1 MNDFAISVRAAY
13 KLIQPYILQTPLIP
27 SALLSQETGAKVFLK
42 CENTQYTHS
51 FKTRGALYKL
61 LSLSEQER
69 QQGIVTASSGN
80 HGAAIAFG
88 LKTLQIP
95 GTIFVPQQ
103 TSRAKIENIRQY
115 HAALE
120 FYGDDC
126 MLTELY
132 AREYATAH
140 AKIYIS
146 PYNDRQVIMGQG
158 TVALE
163 MLQQLAKI
171 DVVLV
176 AVGGGGLISGI
187 AGFFNAVSPQT
198 QVIGCLPENSPVMA
212 ASIQAGKILKM
223 ATQPTLS
230 DATAGGMEPDSITF
244 AMCQQWVTDYI
255 LVSEAEIKAAMLTLI
270 NTERLLVEG
279 AAGVALAALRKN
291 RARFRHQNVV
301 VILSGG
307 NISIETLK
315 KVLD

>member
-1 MNDFAISVRAAY
+1 MSDFATSVRNAHA
-13 KLIQPYILQTPLIP
+13 LIQPYIRHTALTY
-27 SALLSQETGAKVFLK
+27 SALLSQEMGANVFLK
-42 CENTQYTHS
+42 CENTQHTRS
-51 FKTRGALYKL
+51 FKTRGAFHKL
-61 LSLSEQER
+61 LTLSQQER

-95 GTIFVPQQ
+95 GIIFVPQQ
-103 TSRAKIENIRQY
+103 TSTAKIENIRQY
-115 HAALE
+115 HTALQ
-120 FYGDDC
+120 FYGEDC
-126 MLTELY
+126 MLTEIY
-132 AREYATAH
+132 AREYA
-140 AKIYIS
+140 AKHNQIYIS

-158 TVALE
+158 TIALE
-163 MLQQLAKI
+163 IMQQLEKI
-171 DVVLV
+171 DIVLT

-187 AGFFNAVSPQT
+187 AGFFNSLSPQT

-212 ASIQAGKILKM
+212 ASIQAGKILEM

-230 DATAGGMEPDSITF
+230 DATAGGMEPGSITF

-279 AAGVALAALRKN
+279 AAAVALAALRKN